1 MPKYGRRVL
10 TRSLVPLWKTVTS
23 ALGRLWSRTAAI
35 VVAGIAVVTVA
46 TVLLMLTFVIPDGV
60 RGSAEREP
68 EVQTPLPRGLRV
80 PDWEYPDSTEVLK
93 PPIIMIRGETGPWRH
108 SEIEPYKYDSVDAV
122 REYLRREN
130 DAALRRVFAR
140 VP

>member
-1 MPKYGRRVL
+1 MPKNGL
-10 TRSLVPLWKTVTS
+10 QALVGGIVSRLKTF
-23 ALGRLWSRTAAI
+23 AGELGKLSSRTTAI
-35 VVAGIAVVTVA
+35 VLAGTAVVTVA
-46 TVLLMLTFVIPDGV
+46 TVVIMLTFVIPDGV